1 MRAIF
6 VDCTPELGKL
16 LEASKIA
23 SPENVTIYHGSPSGD
38 ELPGLCQGF
47 DVVFTEHTVL
57 SPGVFDACPSV
68 RAVVFM
74 GTGAGTYV
82 DLADAERRGVQVLT
96 TPGYGDR
103 AVAEH
108 ALALMFAAA
117 RNIARMDRDIRAG
130 LWRPLGGVQLRGAKL
145 AVIGLGGIG
154 TTLADMAA
162 ALGMEVSGW
171 NRSPRDHASFEPE
184 LEVAL
189 KGADFVSLHLSL
201 TDETRGLLDAKRL
214 VLPRR
219 GFVLVN
225 TARAGLVDETALF
238 GALETGQVGHVAL
251 DVFPEE
257 PLPQANRYAGLEHA
271 TLTAHAAYMTEAA
284 YTQLWARTLRAF
296 TALQAGDDKIR

>member
-6 VDCTPELGKL
+6 VDCTPELRHL
-16 LEASKIA
+16 MEASKIA
-23 SPENVTIYHGSPSGD
+23 PPENVVIHHGSPSED
-38 ELPGLCQGF
+38 ELPALCGGF

-57 SPGVFDACPSV
+57 PPGLFKACPGL

-82 DLADAERRGVQVLT
+82 DLVDAERRGVKVMT

-117 RNIARMDRDIRAG
+117 RNIGQMDRDIRAG
-130 LWRPLGGVQLRGAKL
+130 LWQPLGGAQLQGAKL
-145 AVIGLGGIG
+145 AVVGLGGIG
-154 TTLADMAA
+154 TTLADMGT
-162 ALGMEVSGW
+162 ALGMKVSGW
-171 NRSPRDHASFEPE
+171 NRSPREHASYEPE
-184 LEVAL
+184 LEAVL

-201 TDETRGLLDAKRL
+201 TDETRGLLDARRL
-214 VLPRR
+214 ALPRR

-238 GALETGQVGHVAL
+238 GALEAGQVGHVGL

-257 PLPQANRYAGLEHA
+257 PLPLASRYASLMPA

-284 YTQLWARTLRAF
+284 YTELWARALGAF
-296 TALQAGDDKIR
+296 ARLQASAGAAS